1 MIVMYNRDC
10 RYDRDYSPSK
20 DYYHSNYG
28 RNGVTKANVV
38 TTVVTTRV
46 VLQCGCRGELSALL
60 CIADRS
66 DASACG
72 RGNVWERR
80 LLGRGLAHGHA

>member
-1 MIVMYNRDC
+1 MIVMYNRYC

-46 VLQCGCRGELSALL
+46 VLQCTVCALRVSG
-60 CIADRS
+60 DRFDCARAS
-66 DASACG
+66 DVVMV
-72 RGNVWERR
+72 RVV
-80 LLGRGLAHGHA
+80 